1 MKIQLS
7 KALFSIL
14 ALAGLASAQAQSV
27 TVNPIPVVNDDWR
40 VSASINGWG
49 SASSAT
55 LTEGRR
61 SVTSTNSISQNLSDA
76 TAGALFSAEAHK
88 GDWGMMADLVYWSL
102 KDGSSSRTAYTP
114 NGDGTISVGDNA
126 ATTQTALTGAATYT
140 AYKSASLYLD
150 GLLGLRY
157 ISSTTVINS
166 QAIVNIDGT
175 TTADRNRS
183 RSSDLHTTDAI
194 VGFKG
199 RYRIADTSWF
209 IPFDADGGKGPGS
222 NDTTW
227 QLQAGVGD
235 AFSWGDVTL
244 TYRALGFVLPDNHG
258 GTNYTS
264 SGPQLA
270 ATINF

>member
-88 GDWGMMADLVYWSL
+88 GD
-102 KDGSSSRTAYTP
+102 
-114 NGDGTISVGDNA
+114 
-126 ATTQTALTGAATYT
+126 
-140 AYKSASLYLD
+140 
-150 GLLGLRY
+150 
-157 ISSTTVINS
+157 
-166 QAIVNIDGT
+166 
-175 TTADRNRS
+175 
-183 RSSDLHTTDAI
+183 
-194 VGFKG
+194 
-199 RYRIADTSWF
+199 
-209 IPFDADGGKGPGS
+209 
-222 NDTTW
+222 
-227 QLQAGVGD
+227 
-235 AFSWGDVTL
+235 
-244 TYRALGFVLPDNHG
+244 
-258 GTNYTS
+258 
-264 SGPQLA
+264 
-270 ATINF
+270 

>member
-14 ALAGLASAQAQSV
+14 ALAGLASVQAQSV
-27 TVNPIPVVNDDWR
+27 TVNPMPVVNDDWR
-40 VSASINGWG
+40 FSASINGWG

-55 LTEGRR
+55 LTEGHR
-61 SVTSTNSISQNLSDA
+61 SVTSTSSISQNLSDA

-88 GDWGMMADLVYWSL
+88 GDWGMMADLVYWSV
-102 KDGSSSRTAYTP
+102 KDGSGSRTAYLP
-114 NGDGTISVGDNA
+114 DGAGNIYAGYNA
-126 ATTQTALTGAATYT
+126 NTTQTAVTGAATYT
-140 AYKSASLYLD
+140 VYKSNNLYLD
-150 GLLGLRY
+150 SLAGLRY
-157 ISSTTVINS
+157 ISSTTTLNTQLIFSNLNGS
-166 QAIVNIDGT
+166 TPVNG
-175 TTADRNRS
+175 S

-209 IPFDADGGKGPGS
+209 VPFYADGGKGPGS

-235 AFSWGDVTL
+235 AFSWGDITL
-244 TYRALGFVLPDNHG
+244 TYRALGFILPDNHG